1 MTPLR
6 TKMIE
11 DMRLA
16 GLAPSTQAI
25 YLQGVR
31 ALAAHYKRSP
41 DLLCEAEVRSYL
53 LHLRERGVALG
64 TFKPHHGGIQFLF
77 RRTLDREWFL
87 FSKKESARPS
97 TSVCPMCFRMLKFE
111 RSLGVSEIRS
121 TRPGPLLMYACGL
134 RISEAA
140 SLEVTALDKVNLVV
154 SVIGKGNKERR
165 VPVPQPVLDELRSL
179 WLTHRNR
186 RWLCPNRRGS
196 APIPRKTLWN
206 TVRQAAAEAGIT
218 RHVTPHTLRHSYAT
232 RLLESGVDTRVVQI
246 LLGHVNIA
254 TTAIYMHL
262 TEPTRTSLKNI
273 LDKLMIGL

>member
-1 MTPLR
+1 VVSILKKRVRPPQH
-6 TKMIE
+6 K
-11 DMRLA
+11 RLPNVLSDA
-16 GLAPSTQAI
+16 E
-25 YLQGVR
+25 VR
-31 ALAAHYKRSP
+31 AL
-41 DLLCEAEVRSYL
+41 LGCVRNPTHKAGL
-53 LHLRERGVALG
+53 
-64 TFKPHHGGIQFLF
+64 
-77 RRTLDREWFL
+77 
-87 FSKKESARPS
+87 
-97 TSVCPMCFRMLKFE
+97 
-111 RSLGVSEIRS
+111 
-121 TRPGPLLMYACGL
+121 LLMYACGL

-140 SLEVTALDKVNLVV
+140 SLEVTSLDKVNLVV
-154 SVIGKGNKERR
+154 CVIGKGNKERR
-165 VPVPQPVLDELRSL
+165 VPVPQPVLNELRNL

-196 APIPRKTLWN
+196 APIPRKTLWY

-273 LDKLMIGL
+273 LDKLMVGL